1 MIQCSALT
9 LNGLSCECGFMEN
22 IRLNLKNEME
32 GGIKTKLYTALFGLR
47 TCWSLFFYCMYYIS
61 FCCICLYCRYL
72 ELIFM
77 IDSCN
82 VLWDDVDVWAS
93 QPEVAL
99 TENRMSF
106 WLVWLWAD
114 NWELVNLKV
123 EILQCEIW
131 ILFLFFS
138 EGLIALWLGVLLIL
152 FVTVIVPLI

>member
-1 MIQCSALT
+1 
-9 LNGLSCECGFMEN
+9 
-22 IRLNLKNEME
+22 ME
-32 GGIKTKLYTALFGLR
+32 GGIKTKLYTALFGSR
-47 TCWSLFFYCMYYIS
+47 TCWSLFFFLTCMYYIS

-99 TENRMSF
+99 TENRMSS

-131 ILFLFFS
+131 IFFFFLWRPYC
-138 EGLIALWLGVLLIL
+138 ITAWCALNFICDIQCPSNLMSVYYSNRFYL
-152 FVTVIVPLI
+152 